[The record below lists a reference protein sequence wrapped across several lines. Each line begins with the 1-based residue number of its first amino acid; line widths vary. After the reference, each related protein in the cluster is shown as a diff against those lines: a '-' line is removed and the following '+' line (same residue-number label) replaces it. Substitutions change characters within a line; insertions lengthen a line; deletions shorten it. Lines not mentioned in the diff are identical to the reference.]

1 MLDKLINGIVIIA
14 GVKVVN
20 TTPHAITMTTA
31 DQSIVDSVPPCG
43 ALINATA
50 VAQPVDSGITGVK
63 FQKTSF
69 IADPTTTDTLMA
81 FHAKYPDVVVIGSLI
96 AAQAYPGLVVAMVA
110 HPDFMRVPPAD
121 KKMLIDTY
129 TVY

>member
-1 MLDKLINGIVIIA
+1 MFKKLVQGITIVA
-14 GVKVVN
+14 GVQVVN

-31 DQSIVDSVPPCG
+31 DQSITASIPPCG

-50 VAQPVDSGITGVK
+50 VAQPVPSGIAGIK
-63 FQKTSF
+63 FQKTF
-69 IADPTTTDTLMA
+69 FKADTTTTDTLMA

-96 AAQAYPGLVVAMVA
+96 AAQAYPGLVAAMVA

-121 KKMLIDTY
+121 KKMLVDTY
-129 TVY
+129 TIY